1 MQKGIENMLSNFIFS
16 VLLWKETM
24 SNIKYTVYT
33 TETLNYDYTTLQIM
47 KQIQSLRLHLKR
59 VFHREDYINAGVV
72 HIPNQPEWSRS

>member
-59 VFHREDYINAGVV
+59 VFHREDYINAGGV
-72 HIPNQPEWSRS
+72 HIPNQPE